1 MANPTVQV
9 QSHSTDYDDPFLYW
23 PLDPNTSTTY
33 QTGELIGRNSSGYAT
48 HFDDSAPLSFLGIF
62 QGIHYKL
69 DTADTGLQNLARI
82 KRAYRMT
89 IPLATGTVGRADATN
104 GAIGKLVYVQYS
116 GACLLDPSSLTY
128 ANVLG
133 RIVDIGDI
141 ATPGT
146 LTSTRSVVI
155 ETVTEKRSGGVRTLA
170 ATGNQTINVVDV
182 GKLIIVPN
190 TANLTLLLPGVANC
204 PVGGEIS
211 FFKTTGTANSIIT
224 LDGEASQT
232 IDGATTNTSMD
243 AQYDTMTIINLG
255 SGWGIKG
262 QKIA

>member
-9 QSHSTDYDDPFLYW
+9 QSHSTDYDDPYVYW
-23 PLDPNTSTTY
+23 PLDPTTSTTY

-48 HFDDSAPLSFLGIF
+48 HFDDSASLSFLGIF

-116 GACLLDPSSLTY
+116 GACLIDPSSLTY
-128 ANVLG
+128 GNVLG
-133 RIVDIGDI
+133 RIVDIGDLS
-141 ATPGT
+141 TPT
-146 LTSTRSVVI
+146 ALTSTRSVVI
-155 ETVTEKRSGGVRTLA
+155 ETVTEKRSGGVRWLS
-170 ATGNQTINVVDV
+170 ATGNQSLSVTDIGKTIF
-182 GKLIIVPN
+182 IPN
-190 TANLTLLLPGVANC
+190 SANLTVSLPGVANC
-204 PVGGEIS
+204 PVNGEIT
-211 FFKTTGTANSIIT
+211 FLKTTAAANPIT
-224 LDGEASQT
+224 LDPLASET
-232 IDGATTNTSMD
+232 IDGSTTVATMD
-243 AQYDTMTIINLG
+243 ARYDTITIINSG
-255 SGWGIKG
+255 SEWFIKC